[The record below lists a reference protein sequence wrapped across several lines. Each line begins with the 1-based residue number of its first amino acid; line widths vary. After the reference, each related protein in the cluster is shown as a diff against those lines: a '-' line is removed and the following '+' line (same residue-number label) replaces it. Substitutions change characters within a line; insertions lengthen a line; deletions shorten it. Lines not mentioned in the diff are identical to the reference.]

1 MQNYSSLDIIE
12 PAKVAV
18 ENDRSAADTSILLI
32 DQTMKKHTDSLHLV
46 LEGVLARLTQLE
58 TRTHHLESSI
68 DALKVSVGNNHGI
81 TDEKLRL
88 LENILSEVFY
98 RSCSLMPSISRTLS
112 VRLLATFGISN
123 EFICLMQ
130 ILAVSVS
137 VLSCN
142 L

>member
-1 MQNYSSLDIIE
+1 VQNYSSLDIIE

-18 ENDRSAADTSILLI
+18 ENDRSAADTLILLI